1 MQRGCADGSISPSA
15 AGGLFFAFG
24 IVGVRVVAGM
34 VFGVDAGM
42 LSELA
47 AGVVILAAC
56 LFQLR
61 RRGAA
66 SWIRVAS
73 VDAPIRVSSDSTRT

>member
-24 IVGVRVVAGM
+24 IVGVRVAGM